1 MFNLRALLI
10 SILLAFAAYAAWVLF
25 SGYEEVAKATA
36 AVGWTGILIASAL
49 SLLNYLLRFLRWHWM
64 VARLDHQ
71 IPIGRHLIYYL
82 SGFALTTT
90 PGKAGEA
97 IRGLYLKKYDVP
109 YKNTIAAVFVERIFD
124 LVSVTLI
131 AILALYYFDE
141 YRIFGWF
148 TAAFV
153 LIMLML
159 IQYRP
164 FLELLRRVG
173 QVGPAVLGKLINH
186 SVDILERALGL
197 LGVKFFSFASLFG
210 VIAWGSEAVAFALIV
225 HWMGGDFSW
234 LILFGIY
241 ALSMLVGAVSF
252 LPGGLGSAE
261 AVMALLLVALGM
273 TAGEAASA
281 TIICRFTTLW
291 LAVLI
296 GGGCMGWLETRNA
309 RQEVALHE

>member
-1 MFNLRALLI
+1 MFNLRALLF
-10 SILLAFAAYAAWVLF
+10 SILLAFAAYAAWVLIT
-25 SGYEEVAKATA
+25 GYEEVAQATV
-36 AVGWTGILIASAL
+36 AVGWSGILIASGL
-49 SLLNYLLRFLRWHWM
+49 SLINYFLRFLRWHWM
-64 VARLDHQ
+64 VKRLGHA
-71 IPIGRHLIYYL
+71 IPSARHLIYYL

-97 IRGLYLKKYDVP
+97 VRGLYLKKYDVP

-131 AILALYYFDE
+131 AILALYYFED
-141 YRIFGWF
+141 YRIFGWL
-148 TAAFV
+148 TVALV
-153 LIMLML
+153 LTLLML

-164 FLELLRRVG
+164 FLELLRKLG
-173 QVGPAVLGKLINH
+173 EVGPAVLGKLVNH
-186 SVDILERALGL
+186 SVDILERALDL
-197 LGVKFFSFASLFG
+197 LGVRFFSFASLFG

-241 ALSMLVGAVSF
+241 ALSMLVGALSF

-273 TAGEAASA
+273 SAGEAASA

-296 GGGCMGWLETRNA
+296 GGGCMGYLETRNA
-309 RQEVALHE
+309 RNVVQST

>member
-1 MFNLRALLI
+1 MFNLRALLF
-10 SILLAFAAYAAWVLF
+10 SILLAFAAYAAWVLIT
-25 SGYEEVAKATA
+25 GYEEVAQATV
-36 AVGWTGILIASAL
+36 AVGWSGILIASGL
-49 SLLNYLLRFLRWHWM
+49 SLINYFLRFLRWHWM
-64 VARLDHQ
+64 VKRLGHS
-71 IPIGRHLIYYL
+71 IPSARHLIYYL

-97 IRGLYLKKYDVP
+97 VRGLYLKKYDVP

-131 AILALYYFDE
+131 AILALYYFED
-141 YRIFGWF
+141 YRIFGWL
-148 TAAFV
+148 TAALV
-153 LIMLML
+153 LTLLML

-164 FLELLRRVG
+164 FLELLRKLG
-173 QVGPAVLGKLINH
+173 EVGPAVLGKLVNH
-186 SVDILERALGL
+186 SVDILERALDL
-197 LGVKFFSFASLFG
+197 LGVRFFSFASLFG

-241 ALSMLVGAVSF
+241 ALSMLVGALSF

-273 TAGEAASA
+273 SAGEAASA

-296 GGGCMGWLETRNA
+296 GGGCMGYLETRNA
-309 RQEVALHE
+309 RNVVQST